1 MATPSTV
8 TAVYT
13 DALVS
18 TFDIHKPE
26 KRNKLFLKYGKQGA
40 DFFNTILTLGY
51 KSGVAQT
58 DYSHFTDDW
67 IHQAAHV
74 NANVVDPGAGNPIS
88 FVLNNALDVDA
99 NGNFYIAVNDNV
111 LFANQVPGIVTVI
124 TDVAAVRTV
133 TVRPME
139 TTDNIGALSA
149 GDTVIIHSDSWAE
162 GTTQPAGKVTK
173 PIEYFFNTKIV
184 KQSVD
189 VTGTEM
195 TNMTWVETDSM
206 GNKVNA
212 WYLKGIMDADYEM
225 QLRIDGAMLF
235 DKPTTD
241 ATLVTAGQRTMF
253 GLVPWVR
260 SGGNA
265 DTYLPG
271 FYAMA
276 DFDIMNNTLDQ
287 NFAPSELLGLLGIQ
301 YQAELENLFVNS
313 FNQGGIRYV
322 SFEGKEEQ
330 ELFLGFKSITKNGR
344 TWILK
349 RMGGFNNP
357 QTYGAPGYTI
367 PGMGVFCPLDKQADK
382 NPNNKGNYIPSI
394 GLRYKE
400 LNSYNRMMEVWTTGG
415 AGNGP
420 KTSQV
425 DVRNVNH
432 RAECGSEFIANN
444 RFFLVE
450 PS

>member
-1 MATPSTV
+1 
-8 TAVYT
+8 
-13 DALVS
+13 
-18 TFDIHKPE
+18 
-26 KRNKLFLKYGKQGA
+26 
-40 DFFNTILTLGY
+40 
-51 KSGVAQT
+51 
-58 DYSHFTDDW
+58 
-67 IHQAAHV
+67 
-74 NANVVDPGAGNPIS
+74 
-88 FVLNNALDVDA
+88 
-99 NGNFYIAVNDNV
+99 
-111 LFANQVPGIVTVI
+111 
-124 TDVAAVRTV
+124 
-133 TVRPME
+133 
-139 TTDNIGALSA
+139 
-149 GDTVIIHSDSWAE
+149 
-162 GTTQPAGKVTK
+162 
-173 PIEYFFNTKIV
+173 
-184 KQSVD
+184 
-189 VTGTEM
+189 
-195 TNMTWVETDSM
+195 MTWVETDSM

-212 WYLKGIMDADYEM
+212 WWLKGMLDLDYEM
-225 QLRIDGAMLF
+225 QLRVDGAMLF

-253 GLVPWVR
+253 GLIPWVR

-265 DTYLPG
+265 DTYIPG
-271 FYAMA
+271 FYTMA

-301 YQAELENLFVNS
+301 YQAELENLFTNS
-313 FNQGGIRYV
+313 FNNGGIRYV

-432 RAECGSEFIANN
+432 RAECGSEYIANN